1 MDFQCQ
7 QAGTFRLFNDVAI
20 RIRKLQLTSS
30 RCSCL
35 SSRCRRSSCRST
47 GCAIGNRI
55 DLLDQLG
62 HIDKILRIPVANI
75 FNHLLQGI
83 NAFKD
88 NINDLFIDLQLFLA
102 KQIQQ
107 VFHFMGKLS
116 NLGISHS
123 C

>member
-30 RCSCL
+30 RCCCL